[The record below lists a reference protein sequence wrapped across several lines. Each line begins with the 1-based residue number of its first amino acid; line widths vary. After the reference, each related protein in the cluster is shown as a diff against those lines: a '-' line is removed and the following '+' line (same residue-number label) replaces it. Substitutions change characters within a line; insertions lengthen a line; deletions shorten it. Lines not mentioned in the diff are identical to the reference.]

1 MGKSIL
7 DLAIAVIK
15 INGYKESVIIAGVIE
30 IWERGM
36 LAFLNR

>member
-15 INGYKESVIIAGVIE
+15 INVYRESVIIAGVTE
-30 IWERGM
+30 I
-36 LAFLNR
+36 